1 MVKTRPAKILESAET
16 EQVLKRRFPDY
27 RWVQTIGRTMP
38 RSQWEEASH
47 RSMKTITLEEHFV
60 TESFLKAT
68 GAYGVNAPPQLAAI
82 QPKLLDLGA
91 GRIAAMDEAGIDLQ
105 VMSLAVMEIDKLEPA
120 AATALLTDVNSELK
134 EAIKANPARLAGFA
148 ALNLRDPE
156 SAAKELLRCVT
167 KLGFVGALVNGT
179 VQSNEGPLFLDDAR
193 FAPFWEAAVQLK
205 VPVYLHPAPP
215 PKIVQKAYFSGLPGD
230 LGMLL
235 SIAGWGW
242 HAEVG
247 LHTLRLI
254 VSGLF
259 DRFSEL
265 QLIIGHMGEGLP
277 YALARSSGILSGP
290 AHLKQRVADY
300 FRTNI
305 HLTTS
310 GYFSQPPLR
319 CALEVVGID
328 RTLFSVDYPFS
339 PNAHGREF
347 LKDAA
352 GWLGEAEME
361 KLQGGNAEKVLKL

>member
-1 MVKTRPAKILESAET
+1 
-16 EQVLKRRFPDY
+16 
-27 RWVQTIGRTMP
+27 
-38 RSQWEEASH
+38 
-47 RSMKTITLEEHFV
+47 MKTISLEEHFV

-68 GAYGVNAPPQLAAI
+68 DGYGASAPPQLAQI

-105 VMSLAVMEIDKLEPA
+105 VMSLAVMGIDKLEPA
-120 AATALLTDVNSELK
+120 AATALMADVNDELT
-134 EAIKANPARLAGFA
+134 EAIKANPTRLAGFA
-148 ALNLRDPE
+148 ALSLQDPQ
-156 SAAKELLRCVT
+156 SAAKELERCVT

-179 VQSNEGPLFLDDAR
+179 VLSSDGPLFLDDAR
-193 FAPFWEAAVQLK
+193 FAPFWETAVQLK

-215 PKIVQKAYFSGLPGD
+215 PKIVQKVYFSGLPGD

-277 YALARSSGILSGP
+277 YALARSSGILSAP
-290 AHLKQRVADY
+290 AHLRQTVADY

-319 CALEVVGID
+319 CAVDVVGIE
-328 RTLFSVDYPFS
+328 RMLFSVDYPFS
-339 PNAHGREF
+339 PNAHGRKF
-347 LKDAA
+347 LKEAEE
-352 GWLGEAEME
+352 WLAEAEME
-361 KLQGGNAEKVLKL
+361 KLKGGNAQRVLKLSK